1 MPPKYHA
8 KPRMTRAHQDDMAS
22 VDGAAGEGA
31 TDGGQ
36 FVSRVPSPVT
46 PNLPVSHHV
55 DRVYTERQGRG
66 GGFTKG
72 KIDPAKLLDNLNQER
87 ESSLVH
93 WGNKNWPPSMKVEKL
108 KIFWDK
114 RGSKGCKWSS
124 LNAPGTQSPLSH
136 PILKLD
142 DFPFPIIGPLG

>member
-1 MPPKYHA
+1 
-8 KPRMTRAHQDDMAS
+8 MAS

-31 TDGGQ
+31 TDGGGGQ

-87 ESSLVH
+87 RFQFH
-93 WGNKNWPPSMKVEKL
+93 Y
-108 KIFWDK
+108 
-114 RGSKGCKWSS
+114 
-124 LNAPGTQSPLSH
+124 
-136 PILKLD
+136 
-142 DFPFPIIGPLG
+142 PIISPSSGVIRIAPTA

>member
-1 MPPKYHA
+1 
-8 KPRMTRAHQDDMAS
+8 MAS

-31 TDGGQ
+31 TDGGGGQ

-87 ESSLVH
+87 R
-93 WGNKNWPPSMKVEKL
+93 
-108 KIFWDK
+108 F
-114 RGSKGCKWSS
+114 
-124 LNAPGTQSPLSH
+124 
-136 PILKLD
+136 
-142 DFPFPIIGPLG
+142 